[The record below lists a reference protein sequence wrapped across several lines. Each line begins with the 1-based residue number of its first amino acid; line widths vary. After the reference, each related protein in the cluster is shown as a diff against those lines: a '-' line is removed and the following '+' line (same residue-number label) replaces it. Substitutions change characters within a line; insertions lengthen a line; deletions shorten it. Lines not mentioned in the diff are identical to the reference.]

1 MYTTNPIENIHRQMR
16 KITKSK
22 GSFTSDMALKKLIYL
37 VIREIN
43 RSQKGKVPNWGLILG
58 QLSIKFE
65 DRIKASLRG

>member
-43 RSQKGKVPNWGLILG
+43 RSQKGRVLNWGLILG
-58 QLSIKFE
+58 QLSIKFD